1 MMQLLNKVVLITG
14 AKGGLGTYV
23 TRAFL
28 DAGAK
33 VAGVSRSIRD
43 SDFHHPS
50 FAAVPAELSSPESAA
65 QLAQTALSRFPRVDA
80 LVHLM
85 GGFAGGQS
93 VADTEAAVFE
103 RMLDLNL
110 RSALYVAR
118 AFLPAMRERGAGRI
132 LAVGSRTAVEPKP
145 MLGAYTVS
153 KAALVALIR
162 TIALENRDRGITAN
176 LVLPGTMDTPANRAA
191 MPDADPAK
199 WVQPEQVA
207 AMLVHLASDA
217 ASDVNGAVIPIYGG
231 EL

>member
-1 MMQLLNKVVLITG
+1 
-14 AKGGLGTYV
+14 
-23 TRAFL
+23 
-28 DAGAK
+28 
-33 VAGVSRSIRD
+33 
-43 SDFHHPS
+43 
-50 FAAVPAELSSPESAA
+50 
-65 QLAQTALSRFPRVDA
+65 LAQTALSRFPRVDA